1 MTESPTLI
9 KSALY
14 RDPQVF
20 DFQQHRHK
28 KLQPLTDYS
37 IAKDMHAVF
46 LAATEFPTAALSLP
60 IIFVHSGESLADGKP
75 MITPI
80 ALMGI
85 TTNENLYVDGTRWDA
100 AYVPAFIRRFPFLTA
115 GMPESDKAAVFVDAS
130 WPGFSDTDGEPLYA
144 ADGQPTPVLQRAIE
158 FLQHFD
164 MEQQRTRQFC
174 LKVLELDV
182 LKDMTLSATLHNGQE
197 LRIDGL
203 LTVDEDKLNALPDA
217 TVVELHRSGMLML
230 LHVHLASLGNLK
242 LLLDRKARRL
252 GASLA

>member
-20 DFQQHRHK
+20 DFERHRNK
-28 KLQPLTDYS
+28 KLQALSDYS
-37 IAKDMHAVF
+37 VAKDMHAVF
-46 LAATEFPTAALSLP
+46 LAATEFPAASLSLP
-60 IIFVHSGESLADGKP
+60 IIFVASGETLADGKP

-85 TTNENLYVDGTRWDA
+85 TNNENLYVEGTRWDA
-100 AYVPAFIRRFPFLTA
+100 GYVPAFIRRFPFLTA
-115 GMPESDKAAVFVDAS
+115 GLAESDKAAVFVDVS
-130 WPGFSDTDGEPLYA
+130 WPGFSDTEGEPLYDA
-144 ADGQPTPVLQRAIE
+144 EGKPTPVLQRAIE
-158 FLQHFD
+158 FLQQFD
-164 MEQQRTRQFC
+164 LEQQRTRQFC

-182 LKDMTLSATLHNGQE
+182 LKDMTLTATLPNGQE

-217 TVVELHRSGMLML
+217 TVLELHRSGMLML
-230 LHVHLASLGNLK
+230 LHVHLVSLGNLK
-242 LLLDRKARRL
+242 PLLDRKARRL
-252 GASLA
+252 GTALA